1 MKYDIWDLI
10 QINTEGARWLGVQ
23 IWQDWLH
30 FDGHQGWVMGTW
42 RFLGLLYSCICLKLP
57 LINNNKKTKVDIKIW
72 KTGKADTMV
81 FSVNHIRHSSKFFI
95 HLIYCYCVCIFT
107 GNRCLGEEGI
117 CVYLKTHRNKTNHSN
132 ILFLACQI
140 NHFI

>member
-30 FDGHQGWVMGTW
+30 FDGHPRLGNGYMEIPWATL
-42 RFLGLLYSCICLKLP
+42 FLYMFEVH

-81 FSVNHIRHSSKFFI
+81 ISVNHIRHSSKFFI

-117 CVYLKTHRNKTNHSN
+117 CVYLKTHEIKQTIQTFS
-132 ILFLACQI
+132 FLLVK
-140 NHFI
+140 